1 MIKEDNKI
9 KFTVRLEPKTKDQLE
24 LMAVVKRMSLNE
36 FISQL
41 IYNEFR
47 KENVQKEINQFYSS
61 LKEWFFTFFL

>member
-1 MIKEDNKI
+1 MTKEDDKI

-24 LMAVVKRMSLNE
+24 LMAVVKRLSLNE

-47 KENVQKEINQFYSS
+47 KENVQKEIDQFYSS

>member
-1 MIKEDNKI
+1 MTKEDNKI

-36 FISQL
+36 FITQL

-47 KENVQKEINQFYSS
+47 KENVQNEIDQFYSS